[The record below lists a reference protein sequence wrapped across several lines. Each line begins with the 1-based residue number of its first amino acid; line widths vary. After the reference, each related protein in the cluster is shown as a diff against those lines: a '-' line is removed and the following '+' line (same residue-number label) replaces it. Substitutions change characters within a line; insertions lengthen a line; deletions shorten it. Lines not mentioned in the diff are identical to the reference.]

1 MTPITRTLIVA
12 LVASLLMV
20 AFSTDAQQAQKIP
33 KVGYLAG
40 GSPGSA
46 APNIEAF
53 EAGLRDLGWVKGQ
66 NVAIE
71 YRFAEGK
78 AERYPDLAA
87 ELLRM
92 NVDLIVAPGPPA
104 RAVRDATST
113 IPVVFLLGAD
123 PVAFGLVDSFE
134 RPGRNLTGTME
145 SNPELTAKRL
155 QLLKEA
161 VPSIT
166 RVGILWQPGTLTAAK
181 FQDVLKTAQAAA
193 STLGVRLQIFEAR
206 DPGQIEK
213 AFADMASAQMNG
225 LIFIHSPMFAAR
237 RPARIDIGLVA
248 KHKLPAIYEWGVYAD
263 AGGLISYGANLLD
276 EYRRVAPY
284 VVKILNGAKP
294 ADLPIEQ
301 PTKFELVINLKTA
314 RALDLTI
321 PSSLQMRADKVIE

>member
-1 MTPITRTLIVA
+1 MTSITRMLIATLVF
-12 LVASLLMV
+12 SLLMISV
-20 AFSTDAQQAQKIP
+20 DSDAQQAEKIP
-33 KVGYLAG
+33 KIGFLSG
-40 GSPGSA
+40 GSPGS
-46 APNIEAF
+46 PFIEAF
-53 EAGLRDLGWVKGQ
+53 ETGLRDLGWVKGQ

-71 YRFAEGK
+71 YRYAEGK
-78 AERYPDLAA
+78 AERLPDLAA
-87 ELLRM
+87 DLVRM
-92 NVDLIVAPGPPA
+92 SVDLIVAPGPPA
-104 RAVRDATST
+104 RHARDATST

-145 SNPELTAKRL
+145 NNPELTAKRL

-161 VPSIT
+161 VPSVT

-181 FQDVLKTAQAAA
+181 FQDVLKNAQAAA
-193 STLGVRLQIFEAR
+193 STLGVQLQTFEAR

-237 RPARIDIGLVA
+237 RTARIDIDLVA
-248 KHKLPAIYEWGVYAD
+248 KHKFAAIYEWGVYAD

-276 EYRRVAPY
+276 EYRRAAPY
-284 VVKILNGAKP
+284 VVKILKGAKP

-314 RALDLTI
+314 KALGLTI
-321 PSSLQMRADKVIE
+321 PQSLLLRADQLIE

>member
-20 AFSTDAQQAQKIP
+20 AFGTDAQQAQKIP

-46 APNIEAF
+46 APFIEAF

-78 AERYPDLAA
+78 AEWYPDLAA

-145 SNPELTAKRL
+145 NNPELTAMRL
-155 QLLKEA
+155 RLLKEA
-161 VPSIT
+161 APSVT
-166 RVGILWQPGTLTAAK
+166 RVGILWQPGTLPEAK
-181 FQDVLKTAQAAA
+181 FQDVLKNAHAAA
-193 STLGVRLQIFEAR
+193 STLEVQLHTFEAR
-206 DPGQIEK
+206 DPGQFEK
-213 AFADMASAQMNG
+213 ALADMAGAQVNG
-225 LIFIHSPMFAAR
+225 LIVMQSPMFVAQRQAI
-237 RPARIDIGLVA
+237 IDLVA
-248 KHKLPAIYEWGVYAD
+248 QNNLPAIYEWGVYAD

-276 EYRRVAPY
+276 EYRRAAPY
-284 VVKILNGAKP
+284 VVKILKGAKP

-301 PTKFELVINLKTA
+301 PTKFELVINMKTA
-314 RALDLTI
+314 KALGIKI
-321 PSSLQMRADKVIE
+321 PGSVLVQATKVIE

>member
-1 MTPITRTLIVA
+1 MASHIGRRKFLATLGGAAVA
-12 LVASLLMV
+12 WALA
-20 AFSTDAQQAQKIP
+20 ARAQQARKIP
-33 KVGYLAG
+33 KIGFLSG
-40 GSPGSA
+40 GSPGS
-46 APNIEAF
+46 PFIEAF
-53 EAGLRDLGWVKGQ
+53 ETGLRDLGWVKGQ

-71 YRFAEGK
+71 YRYAEGK
-78 AERYPDLAA
+78 AERLSDLAA
-87 ELLRM
+87 DLVRTR
-92 NVDLIVAPGPPA
+92 VDLIVAPGPPA
-104 RAVRDATST
+104 RHARDATST

-263 AGGLISYGANLLD
+263 AGYGANLLD